1 MDDICE
7 QVRHDLVAVSDEKTR
22 KSGMRFFKEEVT
34 LYGVKAADV
43 RRIAKDHFVTL
54 RAGSK
59 KEILSLC
66 DKLWQS
72 DHIEVTLIACEWSHR
87 LSKQYMPEDFS
98 LFEKWVT
105 GHVNNWA
112 SCDTLCNHT
121 VGDFIQMYPG
131 YLSELKKWA
140 VSDNRW
146 VRRASAVT
154 LIVPARKGKF
164 LNDIFDIATI
174 LLEDKDDMVQ
184 KGYGWMLK
192 AASEAHQQEVFDF
205 VMKNKTVMPRTA
217 LRYAIE
223 KMPADLRAKAMEK

>member
-1 MDDICE
+1 MDAICE
-7 QVRHDLVAVSDEKTR
+7 RVRCDLIAASDEKTR
-22 KSGMRFFKEEVT
+22 QSGMRYFKESVT

-43 RRIAKDHFVTL
+43 RRIAKDHFMDL
-54 RAGSK
+54 RDRPK
-59 KEILSLC
+59 KEILRLC
-66 DKLWQS
+66 DQLWQS
-72 DHIEVTLIACEWSHR
+72 DHIEETFIACEWSHR
-87 LSKQYMPEDFS
+87 INRQYLPEDFTF
-98 LFEKWVT
+98 FEKWVT
-105 GHVNNWA
+105 RYVNNWA

-131 YLSELKKWA
+131 YMSELKRWA

-164 LNDIFDIATI
+164 LNDIFEIATI
-174 LLEDKDDMVQ
+174 LLQDKDDMVQ

-192 AASEAHQQEVFDF
+192 AASEAHQQEIFDF
-205 VMKNKTVMPRTA
+205 VTKNKSRMPRTA

-223 KMPADLRAKAMEK
+223 KMSPQLRSQAMAR